1 MKTVRLTHKSKKEET
16 MTKEAMIQDALK
28 DELQAVQDYDRL
40 IEMDPENEDVYREIR
55 ADELNHIGRLSTLL
69 FTSKEDI
76 DAVTAGIEGKE

>member
-1 MKTVRLTHKSKKEET
+1 
-16 MTKEAMIQDALK
+16 MTKESMLQDALK
-28 DELQAVQDYDRL
+28 DELKAVQDYDRL

-55 ADELNHIGRLSTLL
+55 ADELNHIGRLSALL